1 MVVVQTGC
9 DARRDECR
17 VAGHTNEEQRGSAPV
32 CAAKMGYLFMEITLF
47 QATNSGRMRPDY
59 TKEIVSPDSVTP
71 ENAVVHVWPGAIGYA
86 SVQVPVAMISPA
98 VSAWNCGCVFNT

>member
-32 CAAKMGYLFMEITLF
+32 CAAKMGYSFTEITLDALQF
-47 QATNSGRMRPDY
+47 GD
-59 TKEIVSPDSVTP
+59 
-71 ENAVVHVWPGAIGYA
+71 
-86 SVQVPVAMISPA
+86 VPSL
-98 VSAWNCGCVFNT
+98 G

>member
-32 CAAKMGYLFMEITLF
+32 CAAKMGYLFAEIILLF
-47 QATNSGRMRPDY
+47 CYVATRIRCGVTRMQP
-59 TKEIVSPDSVTP
+59 
-71 ENAVVHVWPGAIGYA
+71 
-86 SVQVPVAMISPA
+86 
-98 VSAWNCGCVFNT
+98 